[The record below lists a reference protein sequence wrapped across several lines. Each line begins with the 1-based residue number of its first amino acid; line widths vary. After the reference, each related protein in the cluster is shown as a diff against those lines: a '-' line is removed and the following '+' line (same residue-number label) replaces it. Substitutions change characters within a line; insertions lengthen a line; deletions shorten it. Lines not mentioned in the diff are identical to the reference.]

1 MQFIIFIDEFVI
13 DYLERFILVLV
24 YIIYFGEYLLK
35 GMFVRFINYSDFFFC
50 FVLILFLIFWFL
62 LNFFNLI
69 KSICIYISWKICI
82 LKYFKYSI
90 QNIIDYMIILNRF
103 LLKLI
108 WFYLFLLGVDEE
120 EGVK

>member
-1 MQFIIFIDEFVI
+1 MLNI
-13 DYLERFILVLV
+13 YV
-24 YIIYFGEYLLK
+24 Y
-35 GMFVRFINYSDFFFC
+35 
-50 FVLILFLIFWFL
+50 
-62 LNFFNLI
+62 
-69 KSICIYISWKICI
+69 CIYISWKICI